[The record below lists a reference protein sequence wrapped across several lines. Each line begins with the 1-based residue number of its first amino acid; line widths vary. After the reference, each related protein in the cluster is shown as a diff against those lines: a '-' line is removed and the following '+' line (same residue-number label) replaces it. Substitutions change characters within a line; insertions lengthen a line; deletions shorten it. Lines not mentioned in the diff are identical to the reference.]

1 MHFPI
6 SSWDGLGDGVI
17 HLHGHVHLPKHLRC
31 GEGRHMD
38 VGVDG
43 NNLKPISMEEILTIL
58 KDKKK
63 VNLVLPKDHHQK
75 I

>member
-1 MHFPI
+1 
-6 SSWDGLGDGVI
+6 
-17 HLHGHVHLPKHLRC
+17 
-31 GEGRHMD
+31 MD